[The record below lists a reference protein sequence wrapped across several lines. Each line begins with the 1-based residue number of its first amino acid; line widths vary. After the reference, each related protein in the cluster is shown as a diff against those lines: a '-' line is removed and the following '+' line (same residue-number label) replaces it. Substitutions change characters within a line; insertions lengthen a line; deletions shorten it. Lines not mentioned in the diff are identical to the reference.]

1 MYQTVELVIKA
12 PMGWKCLTKEGLRD
26 KRVQILGAHHGDTRW
41 FCGCE
46 LKTPPPKRR
55 ALPTDRRLWPANK
68 RWTKNN
74 VPEEVD
80 PRMKNPAPVEQD
92 EEPFDPWKDV

>member
-12 PMGWKCLTKEGLRD
+12 PLGWKCLTKEGLRD
-26 KRVQILGAHHGDTRW
+26 TRVQVLGAHFGDTRW

-46 LKTPPPKRR
+46 APPPKSKK
-55 ALPTDRRLWPANK
+55 LPTDRRLWPANK

-74 VPEEVD
+74 VPGEAD
-80 PRMKNPAPVEQD
+80 PRMKNPAPID
-92 EEPFDPWKDV
+92 KGEEPFDPWQDA